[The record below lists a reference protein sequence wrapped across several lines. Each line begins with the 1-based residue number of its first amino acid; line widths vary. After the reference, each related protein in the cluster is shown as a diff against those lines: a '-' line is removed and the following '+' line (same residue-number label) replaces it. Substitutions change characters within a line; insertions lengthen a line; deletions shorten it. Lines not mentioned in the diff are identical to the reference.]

1 MLRRSLVFT
10 IVMVSAG
17 CLGSGDTAPEK
28 HRESFISYLES
39 SDVEVVSLEQSDAS
53 IDLQYVPKG
62 SQYQE
67 LGSEIGAISGGF
79 VREIENGWG
88 VNELN
93 SEIVSEDTEPIAHWY
108 IKPAWIE
115 EYRNNEIPPDQLT
128 LRIIETVKSTNESS

>member
-1 MLRRSLVFT
+1 MLRRSLLFT
-10 IVMVSAG
+10 IIVVSTG
-17 CLGSGDTAPEK
+17 CIGSGNTAAKK

-53 IDLQYVPKG
+53 INLQYVPKS

-79 VREIENGWG
+79 VRQIENGWS

-93 SEIVSEDTEPIAHWY
+93 SEIVSEDAKPIARWY

-115 EYRNNEIPPDQLT
+115 EYRNNEIPPDKLT
-128 LRIIETVKSTNESS
+128 FRIIETVKFTNESS